1 MPNITYVSGN
11 KTLMEKVEPL
21 WLELNKQHLCLS
33 PYFKDY
39 YQNLA
44 FQDRKR
50 VILQRALGGDVHV
63 DLAYADSGL
72 LVGYCIS
79 SIDKLLT
86 GEIDSIFVAVKFR
99 GQGIG
104 KTLMEKAVV
113 WLDSKGAKKK
123 IVSVAVG
130 NEQAYGF
137 YARFGFLP
145 RRTMLEQKKQ

>member
-11 KTLMEKVEPL
+11 KTLMDKVEPL
-21 WLELNKQHLCLS
+21 WLEINKHHLSLS

-63 DLAYADSGL
+63 DIAYADSGL

-86 GEIDSIFVAVKFR
+86 GEIDSIFVAIKFR

-104 KTLMEKAVV
+104 KTLMDKAMA